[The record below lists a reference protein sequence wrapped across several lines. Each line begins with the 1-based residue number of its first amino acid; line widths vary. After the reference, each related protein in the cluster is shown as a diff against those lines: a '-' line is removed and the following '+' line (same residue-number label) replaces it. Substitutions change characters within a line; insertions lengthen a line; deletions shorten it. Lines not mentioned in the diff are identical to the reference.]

1 MNFFHIMLLISH
13 SDCLLLEIN
22 FLLGTKKKTRE
33 EIDYLATGD
42 QVLHAPKEAPKVEDQ
57 QNKNDHVALINT

>member
-1 MNFFHIMLLISH
+1 MNFFHIILLISH
-13 SDCLLLEIN
+13 SDCLLLDLK

-42 QVLHAPKEAPKVEDQ
+42 QGLHAPKEVQKLKFD
-57 QNKNDHVALINT
+57 L

>member
-1 MNFFHIMLLISH
+1 MNFFHIILLISH
-13 SDCLLLEIN
+13 SDCLLLDLK

-42 QVLHAPKEAPKVEDQ
+42 QGLHAPKNVPKVE
-57 QNKNDHVALINT
+57 VRLIE